1 MFSVHAEGQI
11 PGVFG
16 VEGVAD
22 NDFSGSIRPALLKM
36 VAIGDPG
43 VVVTDATGPFGAIG
57 FLTLKGQWVPI
68 ESPEDDLVMQRD
80 LGGSRSWVNDDD
92 GKGNGHS

>member
-1 MFSVHAEGQI
+1 MFSVHPGGKI

-22 NDFSGSIRPALLKM
+22 NDFSSSIRPALLKM
-36 VAIGDPG
+36 VAIGDTG
-43 VVVTDATGPFGAIG
+43 VIVTGATSPLGAIG
-57 FLTLKGQWVPI
+57 CFTLQGQWVPV

-80 LGGSRSWVNDDD
+80 LGGNRSWVNEAE
-92 GKGNGHS
+92 KKENGNS